1 MDAIKIVDDGSYIN
15 IDILGNTLMD
25 GIEKLDITDS
35 AELGWSEE
43 FKSGVTEGMMGIVA
57 FLAQEQEN
65 AQFDSI
71 VSTIDM

>member
-43 FKSGVTEGMMGIVA
+43 FKSGVAESMMGIVA

>member
-1 MDAIKIVDDGSYIN
+1 MDAIKIVEDGSYIN

-43 FKSGVTEGMMGIVA
+43 FKSGVAEGMMGIVA

>member
-43 FKSGVTEGMMGIVA
+43 FKSGVTEGMIGVA
-57 FLAQEQEN
+57 IFLAQEQEK

>member
-1 MDAIKIVDDGSYIN
+1 MDAINIVDDGSYIN

-43 FKSGVTEGMMGIVA
+43 FKSGVTEGMMGVA
-57 FLAQEQEN
+57 TFLAQEQEK